1 MLCHVAY
8 LCLALAYSIVD
19 VVCLCMRVVF
29 LLWSLGKNS
38 SLDGTSL
45 YPVKEDNVGVV
56 RVKKGRFL
64 PMMKK
69 AEKKRATLLAYLGD
83 LNRPLRVRPVNV
95 MGRDWWAVDGEDT
108 WPGMVM
114 DLRRLGYESIAW
126 GEEVL
131 VREGMP
137 AYDPQMDSPVGQ
149 EGLKPFP
156 LIHPTIQI
164 RRESYSTDI
173 PEVSHLDEYGDDE
186 EIEEDEIAPDEDLQY
201 E

>member
-1 MLCHVAY
+1 
-8 LCLALAYSIVD
+8 
-19 VVCLCMRVVF
+19 
-29 LLWSLGKNS
+29 
-38 SLDGTSL
+38 
-45 YPVKEDNVGVV
+45 
-56 RVKKGRFL
+56 
-64 PMMKK
+64 MMKK

-95 MGRDWWAVDGEDT
+95 MGHDWWAVDAEDT

-114 DLRRLGYESIAW
+114 DLRRLGFESTAW

-131 VREGMP
+131 VREGLA
-137 AYDPQMDSPVGQ
+137 AYEPQMDSPTGQ

-164 RRESYSTDI
+164 RRESYSTDV
-173 PEVSHLDEYGDDE
+173 PEVSYLDEYDDEDDE
-186 EIEEDEIAPDEDLQY
+186 EIEEDEIAPEEDLQY